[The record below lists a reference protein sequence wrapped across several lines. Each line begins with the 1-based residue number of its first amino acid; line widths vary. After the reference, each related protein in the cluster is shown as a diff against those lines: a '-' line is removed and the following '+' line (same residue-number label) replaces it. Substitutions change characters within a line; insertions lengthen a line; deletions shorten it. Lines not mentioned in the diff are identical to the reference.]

1 MTKANDNTARREV
14 FEDRADTHSYVLRG
28 GEPGAHRLQLLARVM
43 WPSTH
48 ALLNRI
54 GIHRG
59 MRCLDVGCGTGEVTL
74 QIARLVAPE
83 GYVVGIDADDVIL
96 DHARA
101 AAARQQASAWFE
113 TRNAEDLQDEGVYD
127 VVHTRF
133 LLTHLRQPAQVL
145 ASMLRALRPGGT
157 LIVQDIDCPGH
168 VCHPP
173 CPAFDRYLDLYQAV
187 VRRNGGDPAIG
198 PRLPGLLRHAGAEDL
213 RLEVVQPV
221 FCDGEGKFVAQLT
234 MDHIREAVVL
244 AGLAS
249 HAEVDAIV
257 TDLDTFAQDPDSMI
271 SLPRVFQVWG
281 RKADAP
287 REN

>member
-1 MTKANDNTARREV
+1 MNSSDQH
-14 FEDRADTHSYVLRG
+14 DYVLRG
-28 GEPGAHRLQLLARVM
+28 GDEGAKRLRLLAAIK
-43 WPSTH
+43 WPTTKS
-48 ALLNRI
+48 LLERT
-54 GIHRG
+54 GLRRD

-96 DHARA
+96 DRARA

-133 LLTHLRQPAQVL
+133 LLTHLQQPGQVL

-187 VRRNGGDPAIG
+187 VRRNGGDAAIG
-198 PRLPGLLRHAGAEDL
+198 PRLPGLLRRAGVEDL
-213 RLEVVQPV
+213 RLDVVQPV
-221 FCDGEGKFVAQLT
+221 FCDGEGKFVAPLT

-249 HAEVDAIV
+249 HGEVDAIV
-257 TDLDTFAQDPDSMI
+257 ADLDTFAQDPDSMI

-281 RKADAP
+281 RKPEESPA
-287 REN
+287 